1 MPALRPTRSPAIRL
15 LHAGLAAALIV
26 ASGCKGNSNLPTAP
40 QVPNQTGAAL
50 FSIEIEARTTY
61 VAVGQQLPLQVQG
74 KDDRDTPI
82 DVTATWKSSDPS
94 VARVDA
100 SGTVTGLK
108 KGVVTI
114 TATTKAP
121 PREATLTVT
130 VLGAGEAPPAGGGTG
145 SFGGGTGGFGRT
157 GGLTGG
163 DLGGDDLESPGSF
176 PGFDPG
182 AGGDLGAVDPGGA
195 PPAPAGLELAVYPTV
210 PRVAPGE
217 RLRLVALQGPKGG
230 ESPAAAVWRS
240 LDPAIAT
247 VDDAGVVTAK
257 KAGKVIITASSLA
270 YPALQQRVELAV
282 IAPAPVQAIRGIRIT
297 PSRVAMNV
305 GETFWL
311 LAEVPTTDGG
321 FDPLVRWETGDP
333 EVAVVSETGQITAMG
348 PGTTTVTAVAAGYT
362 MGDLSAVV
370 PIEVRNVAIGRST
383 VF

>member
-1 MPALRPTRSPAIRL
+1 MPAARPTRSPAIRL
-15 LHAGLAAALIV
+15 LHAGLAAALV
-26 ASGCKGNSNLPTAP
+26 LGSGCKGNSSLPTAP

-61 VAVGQQLPLQVQG
+61 VGVGQQLPLQVAG

-82 DVTATWKSSDPS
+82 DVTAAWKSSDTS

-100 SGTVTGLK
+100 SGNVTGLK

-114 TATTKAP
+114 TATTKTP

-130 VLGAGEAPPAGGGTG
+130 VLGAGETAPAGAG
-145 SFGGGTGGFGRT
+145 FGGTGGFG
-157 GGLTGG
+157 GADGLTGG

-176 PGFDPG
+176 PGFGTGSGSELPS
-182 AGGDLGAVDPGGA
+182 AG
-195 PPAPAGLELAVYPTV
+195 PPAPSGLELALYPTT

-217 RLRLVALQGPKGG
+217 RLRMVALQGPKGG

-240 LDPAIAT
+240 ADPTIAT

-257 KAGKVIITASSLA
+257 KAGRVMLTASSLA
-270 YPALQQRVELAV
+270 YPALQQQIELAV

-305 GETFWL
+305 GESFWL

-321 FDPLVRWETGDP
+321 FDPLVRWESGDP

-348 PGTTTVTAVAAGYT
+348 PGTTTVTAVAAGYSI
-362 MGDLSAVV
+362 GDLSAVV
-370 PIEVRNVAIGRST
+370 PVEVRNVAIGRST
-383 VF
+383 AF